1 MCVGSISRLV
11 AVREQDGVRIGR
23 VEDGC
28 EYPLAFVPDAEV
40 GAYLLLHLGIP
51 VEVLKPEAA
60 QEALTLREAGDELR
74 KVRP

>member
-28 EYPLAFVPDAEV
+28 EYPLSFVPQAEV

-60 QEALTLREAGDELR
+60 QEALTLRRVGHELSE
-74 KVRP
+74 VEP